1 MAGVAKVSFLLDTNI
16 VSFHLKRPSGLTHR
30 FVQYSGRLYVSSI
43 ALAELY
49 VWAFRKAKPSSALSA
64 IEAMLRNDVNRL
76 DFDDD
81 CARKFGQLRVELI
94 QRGVGVNPVDLL
106 IASVALVYDLTLVTQ
121 NTADFQNIPG
131 LRLDDWLAP

>member
-1 MAGVAKVSFLLDTNI
+1 MSFLLDTNI
-16 VSFHLKRPSGLTHR
+16 VSVHLKRPRGLVHR
-30 FVQYSGRLYVSSI
+30 FVQYSGRLYVSSV

-49 VWAFRKAKPSSALSA
+49 VWAYGKANPASTLLA
-64 IEAMLRNDVNRL
+64 IEVMLRDEVNRL

-81 CARKFGQLRVELI
+81 CAKKFGQLRVELR

-106 IASVALVYDLTLVTQ
+106 IASVALVYDLTMVTH

-131 LRLDDWLAP
+131 LRLDDWLTP